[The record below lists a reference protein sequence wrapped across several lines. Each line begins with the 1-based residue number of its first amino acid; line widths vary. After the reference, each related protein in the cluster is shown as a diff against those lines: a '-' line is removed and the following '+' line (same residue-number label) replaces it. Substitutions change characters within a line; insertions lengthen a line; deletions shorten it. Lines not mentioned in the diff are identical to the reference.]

1 MAKVAEGG
9 QVPPMELEC
18 PVVGCTLGKN
28 GGRYKTP
35 PVPEALQLQ
44 LLMMHNQNHVQ
55 AQGVAV
61 EHDAGGARVGCK
73 AEKVPR
79 PVLKK
84 GQSEDKFLHFTRQW
98 VRYKRASKLV
108 DDQQVRDQLL
118 ACCSEELME
127 ELNNL
132 HGDQLDAKTEEQLL
146 AEMRTLAI
154 VAQNHL
160 VNIVRVRSLVQD
172 RDEPVRSY
180 LARLKGVAAVCKL
193 TLQCTCNP
201 PTTVSYADKE
211 ILHCLVK
218 GLADDDIRRQV
229 LGVVEEMDL
238 NETVKFVEAKE
249 SGKKAGVYLDS
260 GEAGLNKITVVKRK

>member
-1 MAKVAEGG
+1 M
-9 QVPPMELEC
+9 PPVELEC
-18 PVVGCTLGKN
+18 PVIGCTLGEN

-35 PVPEALQLQ
+35 PIPGIDMGEVLQ
-44 LLMMHNQNHVQ
+44 LLKFHNQNHVQ

-73 AEKVPR
+73 GEKVPR

-108 DDQQVRDQLL
+108 DDQQIRDQLL

-146 AEMRTLAI
+146 
-154 VAQNHL
+154 
-160 VNIVRVRSLVQD
+160 
-172 RDEPVRSY
+172 
-180 LARLKGVAAVCKL
+180 LK
-193 TLQCTCNP
+193 
-201 PTTVSYADKE
+201 
-211 ILHCLVK
+211 
-218 GLADDDIRRQV
+218 
-229 LGVVEEMDL
+229 
-238 NETVKFVEAKE
+238 
-249 SGKKAGVYLDS
+249 
-260 GEAGLNKITVVKRK
+260 

>member
-1 MAKVAEGG
+1 MATVAQGG
-9 QVPPMELEC
+9 TVPPVELEC
-18 PVVGCTLGKN
+18 PVVGCTLGEN

-73 AEKVPR
+73 AEKVPK

-98 VRYKRASKLV
+98 MRYKRASKLV
-108 DDQQVRDQLL
+108 DDQQIRDQLL

-172 RDEPVRSY
+172 RDR
-180 LARLKGVAAVCKL
+180 
-193 TLQCTCNP
+193 
-201 PTTVSYADKE
+201 
-211 ILHCLVK
+211 ILR
-218 GLADDDIRRQV
+218 G
-229 LGVVEEMDL
+229 
-238 NETVKFVEAKE
+238 
-249 SGKKAGVYLDS
+249 
-260 GEAGLNKITVVKRK
+260 

>member
-1 MAKVAEGG
+1 MATVAQGG
-9 QVPPMELEC
+9 TVPPVELEC
-18 PVVGCTLGKN
+18 PVVGCTLGEN

-61 EHDAGGARVGCK
+61 EHETGGARVGCK

-84 GQSEDKFLHFTRQW
+84 GQSEDKFLHFSRQW
-98 VRYKRASKLV
+98 VRYKRASNLV
-108 DDQQVRDQLL
+108 DAQQIRDQLL
-118 ACCSEELME
+118 ACCSEDLIE

-132 HGDQLDAKTEEQLL
+132 HGDQLDTKSEEQLL
-146 AEMRTLAI
+146 SEMRTLAI

-172 RDEPVRSY
+172 RDEPIRSY

-193 TLQCTCNP
+193 TLQCSCDP

-238 NETVKFVEAKE
+238 DTTVKFIEAKE
-249 SGKKAGVYLDS
+249 SG
-260 GEAGLNKITVVKRK
+260 R

>member
-1 MAKVAEGG
+1 MATVAEGG

-18 PVVGCTLGKN
+18 PVVGCTLGEN

-84 GQSEDKFLHFTRQW
+84 GQSEDKFLHFIRQW
-98 VRYKRASKLV
+98 ARYKRASNLGS
-108 DDQQVRDQLL
+108 DQQIRDQLL
-118 ACCSEELME
+118 ACCDEDLME

-132 HGDQLDAKTEEQLL
+132 HGDQLDTKTEEELL
-146 AEMRTLAI
+146 TEMKTLAI

-172 RDEPVRSY
+172 RDEPIRSY

-193 TLQCTCNP
+193 TLQCTCDP
-201 PTTVSYADKE
+201 PTTVSYADKVALCHRLTSSGPVE
-211 ILHCLVK
+211 KLQTVTQLHK
-218 GLADDDIRRQV
+218 GQPS
-229 LGVVEEMDL
+229 
-238 NETVKFVEAKE
+238 N
-249 SGKKAGVYLDS
+249 
-260 GEAGLNKITVVKRK
+260 